1 MVVVEVVVVMPRVK
15 LRLRTCREK
24 GGSGGV
30 VVSER
35 EGVVYAEAKRMVDV
49 AFDGA
54 VLEAK
59 AKREAMLSEYQ
70 RQVKDAVKM

>member
-1 MVVVEVVVVMPRVK
+1 M
-15 LRLRTCREK
+15 
-24 GGSGGV
+24 
-30 VVSER
+30 SER